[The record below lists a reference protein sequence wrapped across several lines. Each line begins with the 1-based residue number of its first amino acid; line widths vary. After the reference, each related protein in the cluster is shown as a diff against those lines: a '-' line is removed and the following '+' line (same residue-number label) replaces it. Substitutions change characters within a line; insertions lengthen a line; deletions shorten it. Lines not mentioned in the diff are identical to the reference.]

1 MFNLRESHSI
11 DVASSVEIVDEALS
25 TRAKRVFDVTPSEMF
40 AEFMKTGWALT
51 PLAGV
56 TQGECITNC
65 ARSCA
70 ELSQAF
76 TGPCLVIASGGLK

>member
-1 MFNLRESHSI
+1 MIQVVGLLVCNLRESQSI
-11 DVASSVEIVDEALS
+11 DVASSVEIADEALN
-25 TRAKRVFDVTPSEMF
+25 TRVKRVYDVTPSEMF

-56 TQGECITNC
+56 TQGRVITHC

-70 ELSQAF
+70 ELSEAF
-76 TGPCLVIASGGLK
+76 TGPC